1 MFGLTQL
8 KPGNFLACLSSLQ
21 SVTRRRKPLSIPA
34 VSSEHNG
41 SSPHWASAQPEV
53 RQCTD
58 SSTLPF
64 LDTHSWAMLSTLQVP
79 HHLTSLS
86 FIQQHFFSKSPSTS
100 SLCKGLDCSVAGREL
115 SKMYFHLLKKWRNA
129 VCRVPGLPPCS
140 VIQSCCSTQS
150 LRGFLSYQ
158 HTGYHKITDRSTV
171 RACGVTVSTSS
182 TSKKLQ
188 SPNNYIS
195 PRSVCVCVDLALH
208 SHTQCAKQTGEQ
220 QTQVGS
226 DLLH

>member
-1 MFGLTQL
+1 M
-8 KPGNFLACLSSLQ
+8 
-21 SVTRRRKPLSIPA
+21 
-34 VSSEHNG
+34 
-41 SSPHWASAQPEV
+41 
-53 RQCTD
+53 
-58 SSTLPF
+58 
-64 LDTHSWAMLSTLQVP
+64 
-79 HHLTSLS
+79 
-86 FIQQHFFSKSPSTS
+86 
-100 SLCKGLDCSVAGREL
+100 
-115 SKMYFHLLKKWRNA
+115 
-129 VCRVPGLPPCS
+129 CRVPGLPPCS

-182 TSKKLQ
+182 TSKKLC
-188 SPNNYIS
+188 SHRIIIFPLDLYVY
-195 PRSVCVCVDLALH
+195 VCVCVCVYLALH